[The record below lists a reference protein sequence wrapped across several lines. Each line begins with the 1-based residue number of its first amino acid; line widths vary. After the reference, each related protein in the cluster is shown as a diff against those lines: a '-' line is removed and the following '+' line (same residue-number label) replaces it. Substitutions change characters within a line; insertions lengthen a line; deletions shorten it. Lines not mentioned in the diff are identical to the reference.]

1 MVTSISIIQLDQ
13 LAGFPKEFC
22 IPLSNPSVLPFLD
35 AAAGDDSQV
44 SALFHAVM
52 WQAVRMGPA
61 FVRILRVRIGRHWSC
76 ERKLLGSAGTGTERS
91 PGNGELVLGPSA
103 LSLEGV
109 WSPG

>member
-1 MVTSISIIQLDQ
+1 MSTQTLPQQTDKQESFFLAETLKYMWLLFQDDDVVPPRIQRTL
-13 LAGFPKEFC
+13 G
-22 IPLSNPSVLPFLD
+22 
-35 AAAGDDSQV
+35 
-44 SALFHAVM
+44 
-52 WQAVRMGPA
+52 
-61 FVRILRVRIGRHWSC
+61 VRIGRHWSC